1 MNQSITI
8 SIEHIGNIAW
18 QNQHSLLEALE
29 DAGIDIDYSCRTGA
43 CAACKVS
50 VLSGKIH
57 WRNQPIASTHGN
69 EVFACSVIP
78 LTDIKIALPH

>member
-1 MNQSITI
+1 MSNTITVH
-8 SIEHIGNIAW
+8 IEHIGSINW

-29 DAGIDIDYSCRTGA
+29 DAGIDIHYSCRTGA
-43 CAACKVS
+43 CSACKII
-50 VLSGKIH
+50 LHEGKIQ
-57 WRNQPIASTHGN
+57 WRNQPIASIHGN